1 MHRRFSE
8 KMISIS
14 TEIIATEQKKDFLQ
28 ELARGTLPIEK
39 FKFYL
44 KQDYPYLIEYS
55 RALALGAAKADT
67 IENMRLF
74 ADLLQGIIVTEMKL
88 HEEYASRFEI
98 SSAELAGTEAC
109 PAKVA
114 YASHILASSY
124 RGSLF
129 DVVAAIFPC
138 YWTYWKLAETL
149 LPSVIK
155 EGNLYLDWFEMYTSV
170 EFKRLVDICV
180 ELIDTLASKS
190 TDAQIKTAEE
200 IYIRSHK
207 LQLLSWGAYY
217 SMESWPV

>member
-1 MHRRFSE
+1 MQRRFSE

-14 TEIIATEQKKDFLQ
+14 TEIIGTEQSKNFLQ
-28 ELARGTLPIEK
+28 ELSSGTLPIEK

-67 IENMRLF
+67 LENMRLF

-88 HEEYASRFEI
+88 HEEYASRFDI
-98 SSAELAGTEAC
+98 SALELAGTEAC

-124 RGSLF
+124 RGSFF
-129 DVVAAIFPC
+129 DIVAAIFPC

-149 LPSVIK
+149 LPSVVK
-155 EGNLYLDWFEMYTSV
+155 EGNPYLDWFEMYTSA

-180 ELIDTLASKS
+180 DLLDTLASQS
-190 TDAQIKTAEE
+190 TDGQKKTAED

-207 LQLLSWGAYY
+207 LQWLSWDAYY
-217 SMESWPV
+217 SMEGWKV